1 MSKVFRQHHG
11 ESQWPRP
18 AETPYA
24 ENGTYGVVGGRGL
37 VTPSYPIGGA
47 VFARAAKRP
56 AGRFAELQTPGRDRK
71 GRCIGERQARQGARS
86 FGLRRGKE
94 KMRWTRKNRPLS
106 IK

>member
-37 VTPSYPIGGA
+37 VTPSYPIIEYFTSIILFLEKVEEKIPHDFASVNVTA
-47 VFARAAKRP
+47 VIFSGYNLK
-56 AGRFAELQTPGRDRK
+56 
-71 GRCIGERQARQGARS
+71 S
-86 FGLRRGKE
+86 
-94 KMRWTRKNRPLS
+94 
-106 IK
+106 

>member
-37 VTPSYPIGGA
+37 VTPSYPIC
-47 VFARAAKRP
+47 
-56 AGRFAELQTPGRDRK
+56 GRDVSNEECQTMFTEAVALLKENHEGLTVAALDNTIWRFYAK
-71 GRCIGERQARQGARS
+71 AS
-86 FGLRRGKE
+86 F
-94 KMRWTRKNRPLS
+94 
-106 IK
+106 